1 MSISDIFI
9 NILKNYKYMFL
20 LREDKKETAHVQNN
34 KKMIAVKSLHM
45 EEKAAINESLLF
57 FG

>member
-1 MSISDIFI
+1 
-9 NILKNYKYMFL
+9 MFL